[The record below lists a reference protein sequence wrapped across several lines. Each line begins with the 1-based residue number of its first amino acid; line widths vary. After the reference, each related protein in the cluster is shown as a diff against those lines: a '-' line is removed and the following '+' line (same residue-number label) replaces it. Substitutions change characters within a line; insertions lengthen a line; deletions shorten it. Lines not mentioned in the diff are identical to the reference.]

1 MPQPAKRGGS
11 SSLPVLRCLVMV
23 MFILVAIYHCFFIG
37 GGEPWRQ
44 QAPGVLTSLADFVP
58 RTAAENNVRVGY
70 SGGVVKTADGTT
82 DIAVYDSIIA
92 APNLVELANINKRLV
107 QSKYGVELNVIGEWD
122 RRYSLM
128 DVTQSDT
135 IADTLHLAVKEQAD
149 ESLSEMRAVAKQSCA
164 KPGAGVLDSGGW
176 CLTPRTGGEYIGSII
191 TGEHTN
197 DAFVIPNNHLV
208 ASSRLVS
215 AILTLIDNEKVASV
229 NDFGAGVGQYKE
241 AILHQD
247 NGQNILPDRKRPK
260 VEWKSY
266 DGAGNVYE
274 YTKGF
279 VNYFDLTL
287 PLELPKADWV
297 VALEVGEHVPNEYEG
312 MLIRNLHHHNCK
324 GIILSW
330 ALVGQGGHSHI
341 NEHSN
346 DYVISIFKEL
356 GYVEDL
362 DLKAYLRNPDA
373 NYGWFVRSTMAFRRS
388 VASAGCSTQ

>member
-92 APNLVELANINKRLV
+92 APNLVELTNINKRLV

-176 CLTPRTGGEYIGSII
+176 CLTPRTGEEYIGSII